1 MQQNLSIFACGQQ
14 GGKEVWVDSSILAFV
29 NHGCRG
35 DYNVGE
41 KTYIDEFSA
50 DRDEPIEALTGK
62 SHTGTS
68 VYNPV
73 IDRHLL
79 HMGDMSLD
87 DIEAGD
93 EILDNYLAFVGS
105 MEEWEED
112 IDNLRDMCSGYLTED
127 SVEEYE
133 KYYDRRQ

>member
-1 MQQNLSIFACGQQ
+1 M
-14 GGKEVWVDSSILAFV
+14 DSSIIAFV

-35 DYNVGE
+35 QYNVGE
-41 KTYIDEFSA
+41 ETDEDEFSV

-68 VYNPV
+68 IYNPI

-79 HMGDMSLD
+79 NIGDMSVE

-105 MEEWEED
+105 EDEWEED
-112 IDNLRDMCSGYLTED
+112 VENLRAMCSGLRTEG
-127 SVEEYE
+127 SVNEYE
-133 KYYDRRQ
+133 DYYAGNDE